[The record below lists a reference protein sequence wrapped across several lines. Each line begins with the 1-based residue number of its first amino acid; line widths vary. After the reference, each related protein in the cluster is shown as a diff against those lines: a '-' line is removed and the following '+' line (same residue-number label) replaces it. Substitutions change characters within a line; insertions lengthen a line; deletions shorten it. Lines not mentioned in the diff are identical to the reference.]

1 MPRQSTVPA
10 LFAVASLLLAPLCFA
25 QGAPPPAGSPPPG
38 KGGGVCR
45 ADIAALC
52 PDLKPGPGEHRA
64 IAQCLQSQADKLSAP
79 CKAHLDEMKARMEAA
94 QEACKPDVEKFC
106 SAVTEGEGRI
116 MQCLHQHQSEL
127 SDACKAVQPKRHG
140 PPPGAPPA
148 QPQQ

>member
-1 MPRQSTVPA
+1 MPRPSAVPMLLA
-10 LFAVASLLLAPLCFA
+10 ASLVLATTSFA
-25 QGAPPPAGSPPPG
+25 QGTPPPGGAPPPG
-38 KGGGVCR
+38 KGGGACR

-64 IAQCLQSQADKLSAP
+64 IAQCLESQADKLSAP
-79 CKAHLDEMKARMEAA
+79 CKAHVEQMKARMEAA
-94 QEACKPDVEKFC
+94 REACKPDVEKFC
-106 SAVTEGEGRI
+106 AGLAEGDGRI

-127 SDACKAVQPKRHG
+127 SEACKAAQPKRHG